1 MKKDYYEILGL
12 PKNASNEDIKKSY
25 RKLALKWHPDK
36 NNNNTEESKRMF
48 QEISN
53 AYQVLIDPVKR
64 RSYDLTG
71 CDDNIKTNPYDIF
84 NSFFES
90 VFGSD
95 FFSDKGGLNNF
106 INSPEVEI
114 FITMSMS
121 GNNELDI
128 FDKIV
133 ETSKNFNPIIGSK
146 IENINQ
152 KIKNKTQEIQQK
164 KKNKLNEK
172 IKQSINKKYKSSDN
186 VSNSGSI
193 KTNNSILSYKSPD
206 LIFNINVKLSE
217 TYNNILKK
225 LKIKRIRFNPDLKT
239 YYNDEKYFLVPLFER
254 KKIYELEGD
263 IKPNNKI
270 PGDII
275 FNINIKSDNECF
287 EIINNGY
294 DICVKKKISLYE
306 VIFGTVFLMRNI
318 DNKIL
323 KIKSKGSL
331 GSTLTKRIRNYGLPK
346 NSFGIDRGDL
356 IIEFIIID
364 KIELNEKNI
373 DLIKNISKPYQEN
386 FSTSNIFSTSLDT
399 QEDDETSLE

>member
-53 AYQVLIDPVKR
+53 AYQILIDPVKR

-146 IENINQ
+146 
-152 KIKNKTQEIQQK
+152 
-164 KKNKLNEK
+164 
-172 IKQSINKKYKSSDN
+172 
-186 VSNSGSI
+186 
-193 KTNNSILSYKSPD
+193 
-206 LIFNINVKLSE
+206 
-217 TYNNILKK
+217 
-225 LKIKRIRFNPDLKT
+225 
-239 YYNDEKYFLVPLFER
+239 
-254 KKIYELEGD
+254 
-263 IKPNNKI
+263 
-270 PGDII
+270 
-275 FNINIKSDNECF
+275 
-287 EIINNGY
+287 
-294 DICVKKKISLYE
+294 
-306 VIFGTVFLMRNI
+306 
-318 DNKIL
+318 
-323 KIKSKGSL
+323 
-331 GSTLTKRIRNYGLPK
+331 
-346 NSFGIDRGDL
+346 
-356 IIEFIIID
+356 
-364 KIELNEKNI
+364 
-373 DLIKNISKPYQEN
+373 
-386 FSTSNIFSTSLDT
+386 
-399 QEDDETSLE
+399 